1 MRRSGTWVVLLAA
14 SAAAATACSLDSS
27 EDYAGRGASPGN
39 GVGGASNNGGNG
51 APGGPLVTEPP
62 EQEDDQS
69 YRAPVVA
76 GRWVWTANPD
86 TGKVAVVDAQAFTV
100 RLADA
105 GAGPTYLAALPSHGD
120 SSQTLVINVGS
131 HDATL
136 LQANATGPITA
147 VGPVPL
153 EPNANAWAVS
163 NTGKFAIAWTDSHA
177 LTADATETFQDISVL
192 DLRGD
197 SPQATRLVV
206 GFVPSRVFIDDA
218 ERQAYVVA
226 KSGISVIDLAS
237 AAGPRVLREEAVSDD
252 PLHEDVSTRDVSV
265 LPDGSYAL
273 VRHEGSPVITL
284 VELATGALS
293 SITLSGAVTDLDLVA
308 DGKSAL
314 AVIRG
319 GATVPPNN
327 GAAGATNGEAG
338 ASSNEAGATSSEAG
352 ATSSEAGTAGASS
365 SEAGASDN
373 AAGSGTTS
381 GGNGGT
387 SGTAGTNGGSGGTS
401 GNAGT
406 SGNGGAAAVTESSL
420 VILPLPGI
428 FSDPSQFDTVSID
441 EVFGQVNIAP
451 GGSSALLYT
460 NAVQNSHV
468 TVLETA
474 RGKSY
479 LTHRTID
486 VRGYVHD
493 VFPSPDGA
501 YAIASLL
508 AKDTGGKPG
517 FAAVPV
523 TSALPARIQT
533 TDAAVFAVAMSDG
546 PNARGIVTVSDGVAN
561 FAAYIVRMPELV
573 IDPVK
578 LPSRPLAGATG
589 LVPDAG
595 VAYIAQAHP
604 EGRITF
610 INLETGVPRTITG
623 FEISAKVS
631 DGR

>member
-1 MRRSGTWVVLLAA
+1 MRRSGKWVALLAT
-14 SAAAATACSLDSS
+14 SAAAATACSLDS
-27 EDYAGRGASPGN
+27 GADFADISAPPN
-39 GVGGASNNGGNG
+39 GQSVGGANNGQNG
-51 APGGPLVTEPP
+51 APGGSVTTVPP
-62 EQEDDQS
+62 EQENDQS

-86 TGKVAVVDAQAFTV
+86 TGKVAVVDAKAFTV

-105 GAGPTYLAALPSHGD
+105 GAGPTYLTALPSQGD
-120 SSQTLVINVGS
+120 SSQALVINVGS

-136 LQANATGPITA
+136 LQANASGPITA
-147 VGPVPL
+147 LGPVPL

-177 LTADATETFQDISVL
+177 ITADATETFQDISVL

-197 SPQATRLVV
+197 VPQATRLVV

-218 ERQAYVVA
+218 EKQAYVVA

-273 VRHEGSPVITL
+273 VRHEGSPIITV
-284 VELATGALS
+284 VELATGKLS
-293 SITLSGAVTDLDLVA
+293 SIPLSGAITDLDLVPGA
-308 DGKSAL
+308 KSAL

-319 GATVPPNN
+319 GATVP
-327 GAAGATNGEAG
+327 ASNGEAG
-338 ASSNEAGATSSEAG
+338 AANGEAGAR
-352 ATSSEAGTAGASS
+352 S
-365 SEAGASDN
+365 SEAGASSEEAG
-373 AAGSGTTS
+373 AAGAGRSEAGA
-381 GGNGGT
+381 GGEFAENGGT
-387 SGTAGTNGGSGGTS
+387 SGGGGTSAGGGTS
-401 GNAGT
+401 G
-406 SGNGGAAAVTESSL
+406 SGGASAITASSL

-428 FSDPSQFDTVSID
+428 FNAPDQFVTVSID

-451 GGSSALLYT
+451 QGSSALLYT
-460 NAVQNSHV
+460 NAVQNSHL

-474 RGKSY
+474 PGNDY
-479 LTHRTID
+479 LTHRTVD
-486 VRGYVHD
+486 VRGYVQD

-508 AKDTGGKPG
+508 PKDAGGKPG

-523 TSALPARIQT
+523 TSALPVRVQT
-533 TDAAVFAVAMSDG
+533 TDAPVFAVAMSAG
-546 PNARGIVTVSDGVAN
+546 PSARGIVTVSDGTAI
-561 FAAYIVRMPELV
+561 FAAYVVRMPELV

-604 EGRITF
+604 QGRITF